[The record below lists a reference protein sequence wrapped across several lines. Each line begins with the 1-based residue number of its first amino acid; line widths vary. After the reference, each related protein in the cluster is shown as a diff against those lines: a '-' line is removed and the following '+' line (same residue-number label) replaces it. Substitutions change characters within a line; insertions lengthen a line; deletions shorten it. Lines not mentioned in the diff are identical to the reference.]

1 MTSENENTPP
11 IATLTPSPFR
21 RHFASGVQLVLGIFL
36 IYSALT
42 NDGTT
47 LGLKLLLI
55 AFGLLVMFNAS
66 RMYRATGTFL
76 ALTPDGLFDGNGQVL
91 AAIDDIKKVDR
102 GILAFKP
109 SQGFLI
115 VLNSRAKGG
124 WAPGLWWRLGKQM
137 GIGGVTSPAE
147 GKYMAEQL
155 QALLLE
161 RQNS

>member
-1 MTSENENTPP
+1 MAIVILSYKNDKKRQPHYFKG
-11 IATLTPSPFR
+11 SYK
-21 RHFASGVQLVLGIFL
+21 VLVGFI
-36 IYSALT
+36 
-42 NDGTT
+42 
-47 LGLKLLLI
+47 I